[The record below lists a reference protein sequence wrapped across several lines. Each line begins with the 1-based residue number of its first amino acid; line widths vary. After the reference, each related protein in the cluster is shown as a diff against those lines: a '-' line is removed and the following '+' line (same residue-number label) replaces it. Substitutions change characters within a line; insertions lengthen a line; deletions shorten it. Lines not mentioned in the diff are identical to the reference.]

1 MVCLPADK
9 HAVVFST
16 VIMARRAINTIVGWC
31 SEAVEFLRMVEWFC
45 LFFFFLLVGV
55 PI

>member
-16 VIMARRAINTIVGWC
+16 VIMARRTINTIVGWC
-31 SEAVEFLRMVEWFC
+31 SEVVEFLRMVEWFR
-45 LFFFFLLVGV
+45 LVFFFLLVGV